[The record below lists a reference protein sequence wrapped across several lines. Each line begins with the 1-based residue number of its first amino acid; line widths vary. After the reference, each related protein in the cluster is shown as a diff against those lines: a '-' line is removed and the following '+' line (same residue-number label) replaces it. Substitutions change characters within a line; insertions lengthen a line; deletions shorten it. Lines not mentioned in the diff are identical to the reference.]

1 MNFFKKNGAGLL
13 LCLLIAIPSWLLG
26 KAVPVVGGPVFSI
39 LIGMIVTLILTDK
52 TVFHRELILH
62 PKRSCRQPLYSLDS
76 E

>member
-39 LIGMIVTLILTDK
+39 VLP
-52 TVFHRELILH
+52 HRKGGDRH
-62 PKRSCRQPLYSLDS
+62 DDAQVRRQQHLDPGPQRCGRG
-76 E
+76 

>member
-39 LIGMIVTLILTDK
+39 VLP
-52 TVFHRELILH
+52 HR
-62 PKRSCRQPLYSLDS
+62 KGGDRYSLDS

>member
-39 LIGMIVTLILTDK
+39 LIGMIITLILITFVPGISLWLPS
-52 TVFHRELILH
+52 VFAH
-62 PKRSCRQPLYSLDS
+62 
-76 E
+76 